1 MIVELKN
8 VIDVRTN
15 KHYSVVRVNEKKAK
29 WFIPADEEK
38 GE

>member
-8 VIDVRTN
+8 VIDVRTD

-29 WFIPADEEK
+29 WFVPATND
-38 GE
+38 